1 MISPEDSFVSLGGTS
16 LSAMLF
22 VSRLRDQGIRV
33 AAAQAV
39 RQQSLREIAETAEVI
54 WEQLWTP
61 EEYEK
66 VQSGFARRGERIQ
79 KVLPVSP
86 WQNEMLFDQILHPDW
101 ADYKNLVLLQMDST
115 VSQAHL
121 REALDILAEE
131 NEELRSAIV
140 YHGVTTV
147 QQVITDRKIP
157 LEMIEA
163 ADFGKAE
170 MEDLRNRMLY
180 MRMDLQ
186 FSSLMRVIAVHA
198 RRETYLYVM
207 THRIAFGMEK
217 RRAHLARLMRFLGE
231 RYPDDASISGWREM
245 LEAARVSTP
254 VGGQTA
260 EREMGAE
267 AKNKKTSPEMYVY
280 SENNGPKMVFVHTAN
295 TGSEAYYRLA
305 NRIKDQVSFSVIE
318 PFNLYHPD
326 QAQYGISKIASKY
339 IEILKRHQPRGPYL
353 LGGWCYG
360 GVVAHEMACQLERA
374 GEEVRQL
381 SLKIAVKSR
390 ITAPE
395 ISAVT
400 RMGSKDSL
408 LFWG

>member
-1 MISPEDSFVSLGGTS
+1 
-16 LSAMLF
+16 
-22 VSRLRDQGIRV
+22 
-33 AAAQAV
+33 
-39 RQQSLREIAETAEVI
+39 
-54 WEQLWTP
+54 
-61 EEYEK
+61 
-66 VQSGFARRGERIQ
+66 
-79 KVLPVSP
+79 
-86 WQNEMLFDQILHPDW
+86 
-101 ADYKNLVLLQMDST
+101 
-115 VSQAHL
+115 
-121 REALDILAEE
+121 
-131 NEELRSAIV
+131 
-140 YHGVTTV
+140 
-147 QQVITDRKIP
+147 
-157 LEMIEA
+157 
-163 ADFGKAE
+163 
-170 MEDLRNRMLY
+170 
-180 MRMDLQ
+180 
-186 FSSLMRVIAVHA
+186 
-198 RRETYLYVM
+198 
-207 THRIAFGMEK
+207 
-217 RRAHLARLMRFLGE
+217 
-231 RYPDDASISGWREM
+231 M

-408 LFWG
+408 LF